1 LHTPGPYKQEPALPA
16 EKVRGSGVE
25 RVSCDLLNGPA
36 HQAARKPADAPELLE
51 VGVGSYSAAL
61 APDGATSQ
69 ATTKMAK
76 LTKAAAITSWLLR
89 LNQRDLHPV
98 NWLEAYLRRQC

>member
-1 LHTPGPYKQEPALPA
+1 MRSSERASPSSRQE
-16 EKVRGSGVE
+16 
-25 RVSCDLLNGPA
+25 
-36 HQAARKPADAPELLE
+36 ARRCPELLE